1 MKVILAEKPDQGA
14 KLAAPFSTKK
24 GQGYIEIKPH
34 QLFPD
39 GAIVTWAVGH
49 LCELVPP
56 EEYDPSYKKWSL
68 ATLPILP
75 EQFRHKVTP
84 SKYKQFNIV
93 KSLLKRPDVTEII
106 MAGDAGREGE
116 YITRIIIQLAGV
128 RKPLKRLWISSL
140 TEKAVLNGFANLMDE
155 STTRPL
161 YDEALSRSCADWL
174 IGMNGSRVYSLLF
187 QQRGI
192 REVFSTGRVQT
203 PTLSLIV
210 KREKEIE
217 AFVSKPFWEVLATF
231 DVNGAQYRGKW
242 FKDEETRLDN
252 PEMAHKIAAFCHG
265 KSARVEDVQTERKET
280 PPPLLFNLSALQ
292 SAANK
297 AFKFSPKKTLDVTQ
311 QLYVKGFVSYPR
323 SDSQHVTAEEAAS
336 FPDILAKLGQQDA
349 YRMYMPVPVSSLL
362 HNRRYVDAKKVTDHY
377 AIIPTEQVP
386 DIEKLS
392 ADERKIYELVAKRL
406 IAAHYEAAIFDHTTI
421 ITRVDGR
428 ATFRTKGRRQVQEG
442 WRRVL
447 LDSKRKKPTNE
458 QEEEEETLLPDVP
471 VGADG
476 IVASADV
483 KEGKTQPPKR
493 YTEGDLITVM
503 KTAGRHIDDAELE
516 KVLHRVEGLGTEAT
530 RAGIIAVLKDR
541 GYIEV
546 SKNLVYATDKGRM
559 LVEAVGTSIL
569 ASAEMTA
576 KWEQRLHEIGQ
587 GRAASAP
594 FMEQARR
601 LSAHIVEEAVKQAGE
616 WEFAGVDVE
625 ALKEASVGK
634 RGKGKQK
641 GAPTKVGICKKCGSD
656 LLDRSTFYGC
666 ARYNE
671 TKCEFTLPKK
681 MLGKTISQ
689 ANVRKILSGQETD
702 LIKGFKKGEKTFDAR
717 LKWDETAGKI
727 AFVFPPRGTANGS

>member
-1 MKVILAEKPDQGA
+1 MKVIVAEKPDQGA

-34 QLFPD
+34 PLFPD

-68 ATLPILP
+68 STLPILP
-75 EQFRHKVTP
+75 NQFRHKVTP
-84 SKYKQFNIV
+84 SKYKQFMIV

-140 TEKAVLNGFANLMDE
+140 TEKAVLNGFAALKDE
-155 STTRPL
+155 SATRPL

-187 QQRGI
+187 QKRGI

-217 AFVSKPFWEVLATF
+217 SFVPEPFWEVLATF
-231 DVNGAQYRGKW
+231 NMSGMQYVGKW
-242 FKDEETRLDN
+242 FKDDETRLTN

-265 KSARVEDVQTERKET
+265 KPARVEEVQTERKET

-323 SDSQHVTAEEAAS
+323 SDSQHVTAEEAAL
-336 FPDILAKLGQQDA
+336 FTDILAKLGQQSLYQA
-349 YRMYMPVPVSSLL
+349 YIPTPVSSLL
-362 HNRRYVDAKKVTDHY
+362 HNRRYVDPKKVTDHY

-386 DIEKLS
+386 DMERLS
-392 ADERKIYELVAKRL
+392 ADERKMYELIAKRL
-406 IAAHYEAAIFDHTTI
+406 IAAHYDVAIFDHTTI
-421 ITRVDGR
+421 VTKVDGR
-428 ATFRTKGRRQVQEG
+428 ATFRTKGKREVQEG

-447 LDSKRKKPTNE
+447 FDGKKKKQKAEKND
-458 QEEEEETLLPDVP
+458 EEDMLLPDVHM
-471 VGADG
+471 GADG
-476 IVASADV
+476 MVVSVDV
-483 KEGKTQPPKR
+483 KESKTQPPKR

-503 KTAGRHIDDAELE
+503 KTAGKHMDDAELE
-516 KVLHRVEGLGTEAT
+516 KVMHRVEGLGTEAT
-530 RAGIIAVLKDR
+530 RAGIITVLKDR

-559 LVEAVGTSIL
+559 LVEAVGASIL
-569 ASAEMTA
+569 SSAEMTA

-587 GRAASAP
+587 GKAASAP
-594 FMEQARR
+594 FMEQARK
-601 LSAHIVEEAVKQAGE
+601 LATHLVDEAIKQAE
-616 WEFAGVDVE
+616 TWEFTGIDEE
-625 ALKEASVGK
+625 ALKAASAEK
-634 RGKGKQK
+634 RGRGKLK
-641 GAPTKVGICKKCGSD
+641 GAPVKVGVCKKCGGD
-656 LLDRSTFYGC
+656 MLDRSTFYGC
-666 ARYNE
+666 ARYQE
-671 TKCEFTLPKK
+671 TKCDFTLPKK

-689 ANVRKILSGQETD
+689 ANVRKLLAGQETD
-702 LIKGFKKGEKTFDAR
+702 TIKGFKKGEKTFDAR
-717 LKWDETAGKI
+717 LKWDEVAGKI
-727 AFVFPPRGTANGS
+727 AFIFPPCRMGNEG